1 MGKFP
6 VGRGCMA
13 PSHLVGMF
21 LRGMVSSMVDRFS
34 LESNKAGLDYYL
46 CILVD
51 RYHLDMVLVGA
62 QCLVDRFHLDKV
74 FDLVDK
80 SGMA

>member
-1 MGKFP
+1 M
-6 VGRGCMA
+6 
-13 PSHLVGMF
+13 
-21 LRGMVSSMVDRFS
+21 SSMVDRFF
-34 LESNKAGLDYYL
+34 LESSKAGLDYYP

-51 RYHLDMVLVGA
+51 RYHLDMVLVEA

-80 SGMA
+80 SGKA